1 MRRYVNQLATRSD
14 ILGVNALS
22 VPVYKVLLVGD
33 PNVGKSSIIR
43 RLLLDDFD
51 ETYNATIGVD
61 LSAVALTIEAI
72 TPVIL
77 TVIDLGGQAGFTE
90 LRSQYYK
97 GAHFAVFVYDITER
111 VSFED
116 LPTWFDGLQEAVPG
130 LINDELL
137 GMVIGNK
144 ADMIKM
150 RQVAEIEGRTY
161 ADELRVPFYETSA
174 KTGENVNLAFN
185 RIAKVLYAKHPP
197 VKVGPTTAV
206 D

>member
-1 MRRYVNQLATRSD
+1 
-14 ILGVNALS
+14 
-22 VPVYKVLLVGD
+22 VYKVLLVGD

-97 GAHFAVFVYDITER
+97 GAHFAVLFMT
-111 VSFED
+111 
-116 LPTWFDGLQEAVPG
+116 
-130 LINDELL
+130 
-137 GMVIGNK
+137 
-144 ADMIKM
+144 
-150 RQVAEIEGRTY
+150 
-161 ADELRVPFYETSA
+161 
-174 KTGENVNLAFN
+174 
-185 RIAKVLYAKHPP
+185 
-197 VKVGPTTAV
+197 
-206 D
+206 

>member
-1 MRRYVNQLATRSD
+1 VNT
-14 ILGVNALS
+14 LS

-111 VSFED
+111 LSFED
-116 LPTWFDGLQEAVPG
+116 LPTWYDGLREALPG
-130 LINDELL
+130 LGNDDFP
-137 GMVIGNK
+137 GMVVGNK
-144 ADMIKM
+144 SDVIKL
-150 RQVAEIEGRTY
+150 RQVSEVDGRAY
-161 ADELRVPFYETSA
+161 ADTLGVTFYETSA

-185 RIAKVLYAKHPP
+185 RIAKDLFAKHPP
-197 VKVGPTTAV
+197 VGVGPRTAV

>member
-1 MRRYVNQLATRSD
+1 M
-14 ILGVNALS
+14 S

-61 LSAVALTIEAI
+61 LSAVALTIEAV

-97 GAHFAVFVYDITER
+97 GAHFAVFVYDLTER

-130 LINDELL
+130 LVADEFP

-150 RQVAEIEGRTY
+150 RQVSELEGRSY
-161 ADELRVPFYETSA
+161 AETLKVPFYETSA
-174 KTGENVNLAFN
+174 KTGEKVNPAFEC
-185 RIAKVLYAKHPP
+185 IAKYLYAKHPLN
-197 VKVGPTTAV
+197 KVGTKTAV

>member
-1 MRRYVNQLATRSD
+1 M
-14 ILGVNALS
+14 S

-61 LSAVALTIEAI
+61 LSAVALTIEAV

-97 GAHFAVFVYDITER
+97 GAHYAVFVYDITER
-111 VSFED
+111 ASFYD
-116 LPTWFDGLQEAVPG
+116 LQTWYDGLLEALPG
-130 LINDELL
+130 LASDEFP
-137 GMVIGNK
+137 GMLMGNK
-144 ADMIKM
+144 SDMIKM
-150 RQVAEIEGRTY
+150 RQVQEVEGRTY
-161 ADELRVPFYETSA
+161 ADRLGVPFYETSA
-174 KTGENVNLAFN
+174 KTGGNINLAFN
-185 RIAKVLYAKHPP
+185 RIAKELYSKHPP
-197 VKVGPTTAV
+197 LKVGPRTAV

>member
-1 MRRYVNQLATRSD
+1 M
-14 ILGVNALS
+14 S

-43 RLLLDDFD
+43 RLLLDEFD

-97 GAHFAVFVYDITER
+97 GAHYAVFVYDITDR

-116 LPTWFDGLQEAVPG
+116 LPTWFAGLIEAVPSFD
-130 LINDELL
+130 NVDFP
-137 GMVIGNK
+137 GMVMGNK
-144 ADMIKM
+144 SDMIKM
-150 RQVAEIEGRTY
+150 RQVSEVDGRTY
-161 ADELRVPFYETSA
+161 ADDLGVPFYETSA

-185 RIAKVLYAKHPP
+185 RIAKELYAKHPP
-197 VKVGPTTAV
+197 LKVGPRTSV